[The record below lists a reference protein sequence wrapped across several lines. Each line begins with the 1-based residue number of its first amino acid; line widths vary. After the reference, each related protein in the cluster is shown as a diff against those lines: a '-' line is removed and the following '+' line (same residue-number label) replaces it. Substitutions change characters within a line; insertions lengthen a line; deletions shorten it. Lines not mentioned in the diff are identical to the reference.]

1 MHVSEDQLRD
11 LGEDRLSAEDRRRVV
26 RHLLSACP
34 SCVALARQVLAPEL
48 ESRADYDGVLR
59 RLGLAWVLAR
69 NDVQVE
75 KGVARAL
82 WEGHLARLE
91 PGRRLM
97 AIRRNPD
104 LQTWGT
110 FDLLVGESKRIA
122 LERPV
127 EAVDL
132 AYAALAVTDLLDPR
146 AYGEER
152 IQDYRAGAWAVLAN
166 AKRLAGDFPGAREA
180 LRTAA
185 ALVDEGTGDPY
196 EEANVL
202 SMTASLLTDLGE
214 FERAVD
220 ILDRAVVLIRTVR
233 DRPLEGRLRIKQSG
247 VVGWL
252 DPARGLKLA
261 ERGLKLLRV
270 SKGEDRYAE
279 LAGRHL
285 TALWSN
291 ELGDFEEARSI
302 LETYRSLYE
311 SYPDPPTQGRLL
323 LLDALIS
330 RSEGRLEESERH
342 LRRLVEHYSEH
353 GMSFDLTLG
362 SLEWAESLVLL
373 GSHREAAGVL
383 REVYPLIEQ
392 WGAPLDILRS
402 WKLMEEAVRGR
413 AAQHGA
419 FRELA
424 MRVRRLWWRGRES
437 AGVH

>member
-1 MHVSEDQLRD
+1 MHLTEDQLRD
-11 LGEDRLSAEDRRRVV
+11 LGEDRLPADERRRVV
-26 RHLLSACP
+26 RHLLSVCP
-34 SCVALARQVLAPEL
+34 SCLSLARQVLAPEL
-48 ESRADYDGVLR
+48 ASVADYDGVLR

-75 KGVARAL
+75 KGIARAL
-82 WEGHLARLE
+82 WEGHLAVLE

-97 AIRRNPD
+97 AIRLNPD

-110 FDLLVGESKRIA
+110 FDLLVGEAKRIA

-146 AYGEER
+146 AYGEAR
-152 IQDYRAGAWAVLAN
+152 IEDYRASAWAALGN

-185 ALVDEGTGDPY
+185 ALVEKGTGDPY

-214 FERAVD
+214 FERAAD
-220 ILDRAVVLIRTVR
+220 ILNPAVVLARSVR
-233 DRPLEGRLRIKQSG
+233 DPFLEARLRIKQSSAI
-247 VVGWL
+247 GWV

-261 ERGLKLLRV
+261 ERALKLLRR
-270 SKGEDRYAE
+270 SKSADRHME
-279 LAGRHL
+279 LGGVYL
-285 TALWSN
+285 TVFLTN
-291 ELGDFEEARSI
+291 ELGDFEEARAT
-302 LETYRSLYE
+302 LETYRPLFVSF
-311 SYPDPPTQGRLL
+311 PDPWTQGRLL
-323 LLDALIS
+323 LLDALIC
-330 RSEGRLEESERH
+330 RSERRLEESERQ

-362 SLEWAESLVLL
+362 TLEWAESLVLL
-373 GSHREAAGVL
+373 GAHREATDVL

-392 WGAPLDILRS
+392 WGAPIDILRS
-402 WKLMEEAVRGR
+402 WKLTEEAVRGR
-413 AAQHGA
+413 AVQQGA

-424 MRVRRLWWRGRES
+424 MRVRRGWWRGRGS
-437 AGVH
+437 GGVH

>member
-1 MHVSEDQLRD
+1 MHLTEDQLRE
-11 LGEDRLSAEDRRRVV
+11 LGEDRLPADERRRVV

-34 SCVALARQVLAPEL
+34 SCLALARQVLTPEL
-48 ESRADYDGVLR
+48 ASAADYDGVLR

-75 KGVARAL
+75 KGIARAL
-82 WEGHLARLE
+82 WEGHLAALE

-97 AIRRNPD
+97 AIRHNPD

-110 FDLLVGESKRIA
+110 FDLLVGEAKRIS

-132 AYAALAVTDLLDPR
+132 AYAALAVTDLMDPR

-152 IQDYRAGAWAVLAN
+152 IEDYRASAWAALAN
-166 AKRLAGDFPGAREA
+166 AKRLSGDFRGAREA

-185 ALVDEGTGDPY
+185 ALVEKGTGDPY

-220 ILDRAVVLIRTVR
+220 ILDRAVALVRTVR
-233 DRPLEGRLRIKQSG
+233 DRALEGRFLIQQSG
-247 VVGWL
+247 VIGWSE
-252 DPARGLKLA
+252 PGRGLKLA
-261 ERGLKLLRV
+261 ERGLKLLRGPG
-270 SKGEDRYAE
+270 SEDRYAE

-302 LETYRSLYE
+302 LETYRALYE
-311 SYPDPPTQGRLL
+311 SYPDPPTRGRLL
-323 LLDALIS
+323 LLDALIC
-330 RSEGRLEESERH
+330 RSEGRLEESERQ

-362 SLEWAESLVLL
+362 TLEWAESLVLL
-373 GSHREAAGVL
+373 GAHLEATEVL

-392 WGAPLDILRS
+392 WGAPVDILRS

-424 MRVRRLWWRGRES
+424 MRVRRLWWRGRGS

>member
-1 MHVSEDQLRD
+1 MHLTEDQLRE
-11 LGEDRLSAEDRRRVV
+11 LGEDRLPADERRRVV

-34 SCVALARQVLAPEL
+34 SCLALARQVLAPEL
-48 ESRADYDGVLR
+48 ASVADYDGVLR

-75 KGVARAL
+75 KGIARAL
-82 WEGHLARLE
+82 WEGYLAVLE

-97 AIRRNPD
+97 AIRHNPD

-110 FDLLVGESKRIA
+110 FDLLVGEAKRIA

-132 AYAALAVTDLLDPR
+132 AYATLAVTDLLDPR
-146 AYGEER
+146 SYGEAR
-152 IQDYRAGAWAVLAN
+152 IEDYRASAWAALAN

-185 ALVDEGTGDPY
+185 AMLEKGTGDPY

-220 ILDRAVVLIRTVR
+220 ILDRAVALVRTVR
-233 DRPLEGRLRIKQSG
+233 DRPLEGRFRIQQSG
-247 VVGWL
+247 LIGWL

-261 ERGLKLLRV
+261 KRGLRLLIRAQ
-270 SKGEDRYAE
+270 SGDKHTE
-279 LAGRHL
+279 LGGRHL

-291 ELGDFEEARSI
+291 ELGDHEEARAI
-302 LETYRSLYE
+302 LETYRPLYA
-311 SYPDPPTQGRLL
+311 SYPDATTQGRLL
-323 LLDALIS
+323 LLDALIC

-362 SLEWAESLVLL
+362 TLEWAESLVLL
-373 GSHREAAGVL
+373 GAHREATDVL
-383 REVYPLIEQ
+383 TEVYPLIEQ
-392 WGAPLDILRS
+392 WGAPVDILRS
-402 WKLMEEAVRGR
+402 WKLTEEAVRGR
-413 AAQHGA
+413 AVQQGA

-424 MRVRRLWWRGRES
+424 MRVRRGWWRGRGS
-437 AGVH
+437 GGVN

>member
-1 MHVSEDQLRD
+1 VHVSEDQLRD
-11 LGEDRLSAEDRRRVV
+11 LGEDRLSMDDLRRVV
-26 RHLLSACP
+26 RHLLTACP
-34 SCVALARQVLAPEL
+34 SCLALARRVLVPEL

-69 NDVQVE
+69 NDVEVE
-75 KGVARAL
+75 KGIARAL

-110 FDLLVGESKRIA
+110 FDLLAGESKRIA

-152 IQDYRAGAWAVLAN
+152 IQDYRASAWAVLAN

-185 ALVDEGTGDPY
+185 AKVDEGTGDPY

-214 FERAVD
+214 FEKAVD
-220 ILDRAVVLIRTVR
+220 ILDRAVVLVRIVR
-233 DRPLEGRLRIKQSG
+233 DRPLEGRLRIQQSG
-247 VVGWL
+247 LIGWS
-252 DPARGLKLA
+252 DPTRGLKIA
-261 ERGLKLLRV
+261 ERGLRLLIRAQ
-270 SKGEDRYAE
+270 SGDKHTE
-279 LAGRHL
+279 LGGRHL

-302 LETYRSLYE
+302 LETYRPLYA
-311 SYPDPPTQGRLL
+311 SYPDATTQGRLL
-323 LLDALIS
+323 LLDALIC

-342 LRRLVEHYSEH
+342 LRRLVEHYSGH
-353 GMSFDLTLG
+353 SMSFDLTLG
-362 SLEWAESLVLL
+362 TLEWAESLVLL
-373 GSHREAAGVL
+373 GAHREATEVL
-383 REVYPLIEQ
+383 SEVYPLIEQ
-392 WGAPLDILRS
+392 WGAPLDLLRS

-437 AGVH
+437 ARVN